1 MAKYLMLGK
10 YFSESVKGIT
20 PDRTKKVTGIIEK
33 AGGKVESMLAILGRY
48 DLAFIVD
55 YPDNKSVFKA
65 AVEIAKATGIGFASS
80 PAITVEEFDK
90 ITG

>member
-10 YFSESVKGIT
+10 YSLEAVRAIKRE
-20 PDRTKKVTGIIEK
+20 RTKKVTGLIK
-33 AGGKVESMLAILGRY
+33 KQGGKIIGMYALLGPY
-48 DLAFIVD
+48 DLAFLVD
-55 YPDNKSVFKA
+55 MPSNA
-65 AVEIAKATGIGFASS
+65 AVIRAAVAISKLTGIGFFSS